1 MFPYI
6 ILSILIR
13 FCSPMAVG
21 GKVLE
26 KYGKQVQLSPPTTS
40 SYQEWFDSN
49 RVHSTRNDTT
59 VEDFKTQLRRSLE
72 NTTAARNSTFMQEL
86 VEERQRYLEKLNEGQ
101 FINDQ
106 RRLVE
111 ELLDPNF
118 YEKTVHPRRDYTRPT
133 RVNLSMSLYQI
144 LDVDEHMQ
152 SIEVN
157 VWMVQHWYDEF
168 LDWNPVDYGMINRT
182 IVPYHQI
189 WIPDTYLYNSEELEQ
204 KKTESLMNAQ
214 LETGHW
220 NQKNNGAKVQLM
232 FPAIYK
238 LSCRMDVR
246 WFPYDRQNC
255 TFIISSW
262 THDKQT
268 IDYWPLSSTVN
279 LGNMARNDEW
289 EVISF
294 EFVRVEESFKCCAAP
309 WVMLYAHLV
318 IRRKPLYYM
327 INLVIPTSIITIVA
341 VTGFFTPTSS
351 SSERDEKLYLGIN
364 TLLTMS
370 VMMLMVCNQMPST
383 STYVPLMSW
392 YYIGII
398 MVIVVGTFLATGVLA
413 IHGQKHYNKPIS
425 DRIRRLIYNPVV
437 EFFIL
442 SPPTSLIDLWTEFGV
457 ISEQR
462 HSTNLDPLLI
472 QHMDPISQSKDPQ
485 HFFGSISS
493 QMCDLQS
500 TYSYT
505 ARLAT
510 ITRQYTQH
518 AKMKALRKNQYR
530 MSMDTSQ
537 ARSVKKQKM
546 QRRCSLEWE
555 FLANVLDRILLTV
568 FCGFTFAVFL
578 ILIGFD
584 SIFTVHTKPQY
595 KTM

>member
-1 MFPYI
+1 MLPYV
-6 ILSILIR
+6 ILTILIR
-13 FCSPMAVG
+13 LSNPS
-21 GKVLE
+21 KVLE

-49 RVHSTRNDTT
+49 RVHSTRNNTSI
-59 VEDFKTQLRRSLE
+59 EDFRTQLRRSL
-72 NTTAARNSTFMQEL
+72 
-86 VEERQRYLEKLNEGQ
+86 GQ

-111 ELLDPNF
+111 ELLDPNY

-220 NQKNNGAKVQLM
+220 NQKKTGAKVQLM

-238 LSCRMDVR
+238 LSCRMD
-246 WFPYDRQNC
+246 
-255 TFIISSW
+255 
-262 THDKQT
+262 
-268 IDYWPLSSTVN
+268 
-279 LGNMARNDEW
+279 
-289 EVISF
+289 
-294 EFVRVEESFKCCAAP
+294 
-309 WVMLYAHLV
+309 
-318 IRRKPLYYM
+318 
-327 INLVIPTSIITIVA
+327 
-341 VTGFFTPTSS
+341 
-351 SSERDEKLYLGIN
+351 
-364 TLLTMS
+364 
-370 VMMLMVCNQMPST
+370 
-383 STYVPLMSW
+383 
-392 YYIGII
+392 
-398 MVIVVGTFLATGVLA
+398 
-413 IHGQKHYNKPIS
+413 
-425 DRIRRLIYNPVV
+425 
-437 EFFIL
+437 
-442 SPPTSLIDLWTEFGV
+442 
-457 ISEQR
+457 
-462 HSTNLDPLLI
+462 
-472 QHMDPISQSKDPQ
+472 
-485 HFFGSISS
+485 
-493 QMCDLQS
+493 
-500 TYSYT
+500 
-505 ARLAT
+505 
-510 ITRQYTQH
+510 

-568 FCGFTFAVFL
+568 FCGFTFAVFV
-578 ILIGFD
+578 ILVGFD
-584 SIFTVHTKPQY
+584 SLFTVHTKA
-595 KTM
+595 KTV